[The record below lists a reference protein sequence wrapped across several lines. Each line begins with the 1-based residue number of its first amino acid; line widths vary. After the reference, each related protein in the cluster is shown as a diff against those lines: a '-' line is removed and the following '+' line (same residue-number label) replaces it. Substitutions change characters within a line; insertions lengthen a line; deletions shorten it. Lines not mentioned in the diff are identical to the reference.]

1 MDRIDLYLMRNLGKA
16 GYVNTEH
23 EQERLNKFVQL
34 FTIANAAKQHNPLAN
49 DDNINR
55 WRQAYYGTLPA
66 LNKDGGYSNRRM
78 KTMRKMVYEFVE
90 SKIDNSIPT
99 PKMVPKHAAE
109 TPLVQVT
116 EDYLQ
121 YEIDNI
127 FGKYLNDRSERS
139 TYVDGTCWYKVWWDS
154 TAGDY
159 LSNGKVKIDVCLA
172 DQIVPQPGVVDY
184 RKLQYIFEIQQLS
197 IATIYDL
204 YHRLITPT
212 ASNTSIPASEIK
224 QDSDLSTVT
233 VITCYYI
240 NEKGIV
246 GRFMW
251 SKNTLQVICDE
262 EDWQIRK
269 LRTCTACGHAQA
281 IGDTCEVCGSQSF
294 RYENAETEYLTEPL
308 YQMYNPYEEGETED
322 KEQDVTQPV
331 LFLEEGAEIP
341 FYKVRQLPFIPRP
354 AVSSIE
360 SMYGIGDPFIILQA
374 QDSINK
380 MLTKMEEKT
389 LKAGTIV
396 TKPSKLKINN
406 NDEAIKIIDVRTAEE
421 AAMFQAKP
429 VAADTSQDILS
440 SNLLYDTAK
449 ATCGITNSFQGQRD
463 TTATSGKAK
472 EFAAM
477 QTAGRIQS
485 LREMK
490 AAAFAGV
497 YELVLK
503 YLLAFSDE
511 PRTFVKVLPNGE
523 TTEEEWNKYM
533 FLAKDKY
540 GTVYYRDD
548 FSFKTDAVSTL
559 ATNRVAMWQE
569 TTEKF
574 IQGMLG
580 DPADPRTM
588 ELYWNLMEQQ
598 QYPLAKLVLAGI
610 KDNAQHLPPDIERML
625 ISNPEILQAAMAMLQ
640 QQQEG
645 QLEQREEQ
653 AVQPQQGA
661 GGAGGA
667 RVNSGPQGNG
677 ATHAANV
684 ERTNARNRAANPN
697 ITGAV
702 QGGTGNKSSAQAGTV

>member
-1 MDRIDLYLMRNLGKA
+1 MDRIDLYLQQDLDKA
-16 GYVNTEH
+16 SYVNTPE
-23 EQERLNKFVQL
+23 EQYRLNKFIRL
-34 FTIANAAKQHNPLAN
+34 YTIADAAKQRNPLAN
-49 DDNINR
+49 NDNISK

-66 LNKDGGYSNRRM
+66 LNKDGGFSNRKM
-78 KTMRKMVYEFVE
+78 KTLRKMIYEFVE

-99 PKMVPKHAAE
+99 PKMTPKHAAE
-109 TPLVQVT
+109 LPLVKVT
-116 EDYLQ
+116 EDYLR

-139 TYVDGTCWYKVWWDS
+139 TYIDGTSWYKVWWDS
-154 TAGDY
+154 TEGDAI
-159 LSNGKVKIDVCLA
+159 SNGKVKVDVCLA
-172 DQIVPQPGVVDY
+172 DQIVPQPGVIDY

-197 IATIYDL
+197 VATIYDL
-204 YHRLITPT
+204 YHRVITPT
-212 ASNTSIPASEIK
+212 ASNTSIPAGDIK
-224 QDSDLSTVT
+224 QDADLSTVT
-233 VITCYYI
+233 VITCYYL
-240 NEKGIV
+240 NENHIV

-262 EDWQIRK
+262 KDWQIRK
-269 LRTCTACGHAQA
+269 LRTCTHCGHAQS
-281 IGDTCEVCGSQSF
+281 IGDMCEVCGSKSF
-294 RYENAETEYLTEPL
+294 RYENATEEYLDEPL
-308 YQMYNPYEEGETED
+308 YQLHNPYVEGETDDES
-322 KEQDVTQPV
+322 QDVEQPI
-331 LFLEEGAEIP
+331 LFLEQGAKIP
-341 FYKVRQLPFIPRP
+341 YYQVRQLPFIPRP

-360 SMYGIGDPFIILQA
+360 SLYGVGEPFIVLAA

-380 MLTKMEEKT
+380 MLTKMEDKT
-389 LKAGTIV
+389 MKSGTIV
-396 TKPSKLKINN
+396 TKPSKLKLNN
-406 NDEAIKIIDVRTAEE
+406 SDEAIKMIDVRTTEE

-440 SNLLYDTAK
+440 SNLLYDTSK
-449 ATCGITNSFQGQRD
+449 ATCGITDSFQGQKD

-511 PRTFVKVLPNGE
+511 PRTFVKILPNGE
-523 TTEEEWNKYM
+523 AKTEEWNKYM
-533 FLAKDKY
+533 FLAKNKY

-548 FSFKTDAVSTL
+548 FSFGTDAVASL

-574 IQGMLG
+574 IQGLLG

-598 QYPLAKLVLAGI
+598 QYPLASLVLAGI
-610 KDNAQHLPPDIERML
+610 KDNAQHLPPEIEKML
-625 ISNPEILQAAMAMLQ
+625 VSNPEILSAAMAMLQ
-640 QQQEG
+640 QKQAGE
-645 QLEQREEQ
+645 LEQADEQ
-653 AVQPQQGA
+653 VASTGQQ
-661 GGAGGA
+661 GGA

-684 ERTNARNRAANPN
+684 ERTNARNRASNVN
-697 ITGAV
+697 ITGAI
-702 QGGTGNKSSAQAGTV
+702 QGGTGNKSNAQAGVQ